1 MDTGNFNIISISEFM
16 ILALSRTFIIFFFLI
31 LPDIVFIGKNLLIGD
46 RKTVTRSALLILL
59 ASFFLAIGSP
69 IWLVFVI
76 LLILYIFSLAWHLTF
91 AYFGDTIKPELFIL
105 FLKPDHFADT
115 VAATFDDA
123 RRLAPV
129 AGVILL
135 SISATLIALS
145 MIPAP
150 HVWLSD
156 YAPYFAI
163 TIFSL
168 FAFHSIFHR
177 NENVVYP
184 SVSMLGP
191 IGTIYAI
198 ARPIHWTFNDQFL
211 APPKRNSSLSYSLGA
226 LDDDPVTVVVLMGES
241 IAARRMSIYGG
252 VKGTTPRLEKRKAD
266 DGEYRLFTHL
276 GFSFGCASN
285 SSIAAF
291 LSGSP
296 FPERRS
302 DARSLFQIAKEQGF
316 ETAYISGQKRSPLDL
331 TAGAAEVSNVITRES
346 LDSIPGKVKDWAL
359 LDILEN
365 TPANN
370 RSFFFVYP
378 RVNHAPYYSYRL
390 DKDEMYFAHP
400 TNSEELLHNYDIGI
414 RSFDQFTDKL
424 FSTLQSRP
432 GTVYAFVTSDHN
444 EFLGENG
451 IVGHN
456 ISGSLESA
464 MVPVMLF
471 TNRPDDP
478 ITADFAS
485 LKQPDAFQIAQLVLR
500 AMGAQVR
507 IKQFDEETFY
517 VNNALPFGR
526 AGYLSVARTAE
537 PGIYEVIAYDR
548 SGNGGDGKVV
558 HYRL

>member
-1 MDTGNFNIISISEFM
+1 MKNNILDVFNIYSYLAPALFRTTIIFLGLLITDVYFMGRSLISI
-16 ILALSRTFIIFFFLI
+16 
-31 LPDIVFIGKNLLIGD
+31 D
-46 RKTVTRSALLILL
+46 RKTLFRNVSLMFL

-69 IWLVFVI
+69 VWLVSII
-76 LLILYIFSLAWHLTF
+76 LLLLFSFTLAWHLTF

-115 VAATFDDA
+115 VAATVDDA

-129 AGVILL
+129 VGVVLF
-135 SISATLIALS
+135 SISATFIALW

-150 HVWLSD
+150 DSWISG
-156 YAPYFAI
+156 YSPYFAVA
-163 TIFSL
+163 IFCL
-168 FAFHSIFHR
+168 FAFHAIFHR

-211 APPKRNSSLSYSLGA
+211 APPTRESSLSYSLGP
-226 LDDDPVTVVVLMGES
+226 LNDDPVTVVVLMGES

-252 VKGTTPRLEKRKAD
+252 VEGTTPRLEKRKAD
-266 DGEYRLFTHL
+266 TGEFRLLTHL
-276 GFSFGCASN
+276 GFSFGSASN

-302 DARSLFQIAKEQGF
+302 DARSLFQVAKEQGF
-316 ETAYISGQKRSPLDL
+316 ETAYVSGQKRSPLDL
-331 TAGAAEVSNVITRES
+331 TAGAAEVSNVVTRES
-346 LDSIPGKVKDWAL
+346 LNSIPGKVKDWAL
-359 LDILEN
+359 LDILKN

-378 RVNHAPYYSYRL
+378 RVNHAPYYSYRR
-390 DKDEMYFAHP
+390 DKDEVYYAHP

-414 RSFDQFTDKL
+414 RSFDQFTDEL

-432 GTVYAFVTSDHN
+432 GAVYAFVTSDHN

-478 ITADFAS
+478 ITVDFEA
-485 LKQPDAFQIAQLVLR
+485 LKQPDAFQVAQLVLR
-500 AMGAQVR
+500 TMGAEVR

-548 SGNGGDGKVV
+548 SGNGGEGKVV
-558 HYRL
+558 QYRL